1 MKKLYFY
8 ALKENYEITDMKNEL
23 KIYQNYIENGGLP
36 YILNLDNDKNLIRNY
51 LDGVYNTVLKKDV
64 ISRNNIK
71 DVMILD
77 SLIHFIFDNIGQMVS
92 TNKISNT
99 LNTNNRKNSVNTIE
113 NYLTNLM
120 DSYIIY
126 KVSRYDIKGR
136 DYLKT
141 GDKYYV
147 CDLGLRHYLL
157 GEIRDNGSILENIIF
172 LELKRQGYEIYV
184 GKWEDKEIDFVLKN
198 EGGINTI
205 RKYKRQLSKIYYY
218 A

>member
-1 MKKLYFY
+1 M
-8 ALKENYEITDMKNEL
+8 
-23 KIYQNYIENGGLP
+23 P

-141 GDKYYV
+141 GDKY
-147 CDLGLRHYLL
+147 
-157 GEIRDNGSILENIIF
+157 
-172 LELKRQGYEIYV
+172 
-184 GKWEDKEIDFVLKN
+184 
-198 EGGINTI
+198 
-205 RKYKRQLSKIYYY
+205 
-218 A
+218 

>member
-157 GEIRDNGSILENIIF
+157 GEIRNNGSILENIIS
-172 LELKRQGYEIYV
+172 LELKRQGYEIYA

>member
-141 GDKYYV
+141 GD
-147 CDLGLRHYLL
+147 
-157 GEIRDNGSILENIIF
+157 NIM
-172 LELKRQGYEIYV
+172 
-184 GKWEDKEIDFVLKN
+184 FV
-198 EGGINTI
+198 I
-205 RKYKRQLSKIYYY
+205 
-218 A
+218 